1 MLASNRLRSI
11 VLPILAS
18 AALAAC
24 GGEPPQQG
32 GLAEAVSA
40 DEGAPGSGEPGHEL
54 DGKGSFSCDFQLTSA
69 IPLSQVPPVIE
80 RDRMFMAD
88 QPGMI
93 RKHLPILVDASGD
106 VYSGG
111 RYLFD
116 THEDAKS
123 YADWV
128 EHGYVLDGVQ
138 FLQRPYFLDPACYAW
153 RVVGARG
160 FASIEHQLVVRVER
174 FQVPADPGDLDG
186 VYHAAVAQAASR
198 GLTAVWLVEDH
209 DDGLTQLVY
218 FIDRVDPP
226 DPTTPDFAS
235 LGALAGAPALGDAVA
250 PASWTRIFD
259 RTSWILTD
267 WFPYAFA
274 DRGRPSLWPYS
285 PPFPG
290 PSCGDG
296 VCEPSRGETG
306 ASCPADCPVHCGDG
320 VCQPAEGETD
330 DNCPSDCRL

>member
-1 MLASNRLRSI
+1 M
-11 VLPILAS
+11 
-18 AALAAC
+18 
-24 GGEPPQQG
+24 
-32 GLAEAVSA
+32 
-40 DEGAPGSGEPGHEL
+40 
-54 DGKGSFSCDFQLTSA
+54 
-69 IPLSQVPPVIE
+69 
-80 RDRMFMAD
+80 
-88 QPGMI
+88 
-93 RKHLPILVDASGD
+93 
-106 VYSGG
+106 
-111 RYLFD
+111 
-116 THEDAKS
+116 
-123 YADWV
+123 
-128 EHGYVLDGVQ
+128 LDGVQ
-138 FLQRPYFLDPACYAW
+138 FLDRPYFLDPACYAW

-174 FQVPADPGDLDG
+174 FQVPADPGDIEH

-198 GLTAVWLVEDH
+198 GLTAVWLAEDR
-209 DDGLTQLVY
+209 DDGLAPLVY

-259 RTSWILTD
+259 RTSWVLTD

-285 PPFPG
+285 PPFPA

-306 ASCPADCPVHCGDG
+306 ASCPADCAVHCGDG
-320 VCQPAEGETD
+320 VCQPSQGETD
-330 DNCPSDCRL
+330 DNCPSDCRLPDQRGRGDGPPRRRRIRATLGGARSSPGGRHPCTPVLLARRPIPSNRRHGGRRRGGDPPARSLRGGAAVPPARRRRLQRAPLPVTASMASSRASRAA